1 MGNTKNKDL
10 HIEIASIEED
20 KPLNCPK
27 ICNRCEDCYIIGD
40 LEFGTENAKGIKMS
54 HAYLIIQNLS
64 DEPISIESDNFT
76 AIDDNGFSYNGAK
89 FGCNYYGSKKEYY
102 TERYEL
108 HPSSKVRFLVL
119 FKSKTISRIIYS
131 SIFDDYYYDLTV
143 NDKKECHVNI
153 DFLRLKLNEANA
165 VISNLKE
172 ELSTKIKETNRLQEE
187 LEECTREKERLD
199 DYCRENYS
207 AKAIHQRRMEELLC
221 KYEEIEDDDY
231 YRVISLEEHDTA
243 SFNREFDKS
252 KGNYNWINEG
262 DALISLRADNT
273 GYGLDGRTIIK
284 SHVSGIFEFNKNKMI
299 GYKEEICRVRKYPQ
313 KMKNEI
319 INELEK
325 QEIKENVYKKE
336 RKKMIEREV
345 LDELIE
351 EGKVFNVYT
360 KKDGNRTTIPM
371 DIANAVWNRDG
382 GKCCMCGSKENL
394 EFDHIIPISKG
405 GATTFRNLQILC
417 KNCNIKKSDNI

>member
-1 MGNTKNKDL
+1 MESTKNKGI
-10 HIEIASIEED
+10 HIELVSIEGNRLLD
-20 KPLNCPK
+20 CPN
-27 ICNRCEDCYIIGD
+27 ICNLYEDCYSIGT

-64 DEPISIESDNFT
+64 DEPINIGSDNFT
-76 AIDDNGFSYNGAK
+76 AIDDNGFSYKGAE
-89 FGCNYYGSKKEYY
+89 FRCNYYGSKKEFY

-131 SIFDDYYYDLTV
+131 CTYEDCYYDLAI
-143 NDKKECHVNI
+143 NDKKECPENTDI
-153 DFLRLKLNEANA
+153 LKLNLNEANSL
-165 VISNLKE
+165 ISNLQE
-172 ELSTKIKETNRLQEE
+172 ELSTKSKEIKELKEE
-187 LEECTREKERLD
+187 LDECIRERD
-199 DYCRENYS
+199 RMNDFCRENYNAQAS
-207 AKAIHQRRMEELLC
+207 YQRRIEELLC
-221 KYEEIEDDDY
+221 KYEEIEDDEY
-231 YRVISLEEHDTA
+231 YRIFSLEEHCTV

-262 DALISLRADNT
+262 DALISLKADNS

-284 SHVSGIFEFNKNKMI
+284 SPVSGIFEFNNNKMI
-299 GYKEEICRVRKYPQ
+299 GYKEEICRIKKYPQ
-313 KMKNEI
+313 EQKEI
-319 INELEK
+319 VISELEK

-336 RKKMIEREV
+336 RKKIIEREA

-351 EGKVFNVYT
+351 EGKVFNIYT

-382 GKCCMCGSKENL
+382 GKCCMCGSRENL

-417 KNCNIKKSDNI
+417 KNCNIRKSDNI